1 MYPVL
6 VVSSEKLRVSK
17 RGGNVHE
24 LRGSLDR
31 VYKFLGLCPFKRLPE
46 TTVHETRDPDDLGGR
61 RPYWYSLY
69 HVTIFFIC
77 VSYSPDKAKLNETM
91 IARLQEFYAPYNEI
105 LSLITNGDVT
115 YNEKSFFSRK
125 TLEFKPSYDW
135 KSLLPWQTIRE
146 GLETRL
152 SLGMCE
158 WIYVCMYVG
167 MRGWMSLV

>member
-1 MYPVL
+1 M
-6 VVSSEKLRVSK
+6 
-17 RGGNVHE
+17 
-24 LRGSLDR
+24 
-31 VYKFLGLCPFKRLPE
+31 
-46 TTVHETRDPDDLGGR
+46 
-61 RPYWYSLY
+61 
-69 HVTIFFIC
+69 TIFFIC

-115 YNEKSFFSRK
+115 YNEKSFSSRK

-135 KSLLPWQTIRE
+135 KSLLPWQTIQE

-158 WIYVCMYVG
+158 
-167 MRGWMSLV
+167 